1 MNFQP
6 MNFVTSLAYLAKG
19 MIGILV
25 VMGAIILV
33 TMLLNKVSSG
43 KKKASQKAT
52 NVETKN

>member
-1 MNFQP
+1 MNFEP

-33 TMLLNKVSSG
+33 TVLLNKLSA
-43 KKKASQKAT
+43 KKKK
-52 NVETKN
+52 ED